1 MRYVKYWVDELVNFY
16 ILYDV
21 NYNIDIFCM
30 KFIFI
35 DKEEEMIFDFVVFMI
50 EIEDDVEIGVRLIRD
65 IGIDI
70 GE

>member
-1 MRYVKYWVDELVNFY
+1 MDELVNFY

>member
-1 MRYVKYWVDELVNFY
+1 MDELVNFY

-70 GE
+70 GK

>member
-1 MRYVKYWVDELVNFY
+1 MDELVYFY
-16 ILYDV
+16 ILNDV
-21 NYNIDIFCM
+21 NYKIDIFCI

-35 DKEEEMIFDFVVFMI
+35 DEEEMIFDFVVFMI

>member
-1 MRYVKYWVDELVNFY
+1 MDELVNFY
-16 ILYDV
+16 ILNDV
-21 NYNIDIFCM
+21 NYKIDIFCI

-35 DKEEEMIFDFVVFMI
+35 DEEEMIFDFVVFMI

>member
-1 MRYVKYWVDELVNFY
+1 MNELVNFY

>member
-1 MRYVKYWVDELVNFY
+1 
-16 ILYDV
+16 
-21 NYNIDIFCM
+21 M